1 MNDMVDFRTRLEYNW
16 SWEESGATSLSSERV
31 VEVLTHPVL
40 LAPPISKPTFTVAKW
55 QAIFC
60 RPSHQSKTDKLRN
73 PASSPSNR
81 GACGRVLPDRGHFL
95 STGLKGSPGGC
106 MHDPSLV
113 PAESQLDPKSIG

>member
-1 MNDMVDFRTRLEYNW
+1 MVDFRTRLEYNW

-60 RPSHQSKTDKLRN
+60 RPIHQSKTDELRN
-73 PASSPSNR
+73 PASSPSNECR
-81 GACGRVLPDRGHFL
+81 RVLPDRT
-95 STGLKGSPGGC
+95 SCP
-106 MHDPSLV
+106 LV
-113 PAESQLDPKSIG
+113 

>member
-55 QAIFC
+55 QAISAGRFT
-60 RPSHQSKTDKLRN
+60 KAN
-73 PASSPSNR
+73 PNR
-81 GACGRVLPDRGHFL
+81 SGVTLPRYP
-95 STGLKGSPGGC
+95 TEGSLEGC
-106 MHDPSLV
+106 YRIEATSWAL
-113 PAESQLDPKSIG
+113 E

>member
-60 RPSHQSKTDKLRN
+60 RPIHQSK
-73 PASSPSNR
+73 
-81 GACGRVLPDRGHFL
+81 
-95 STGLKGSPGGC
+95 
-106 MHDPSLV
+106 
-113 PAESQLDPKSIG
+113 AESMGLQFLLRPTVLN

>member
-40 LAPPISKPTFTVAKW
+40 LAPPISKPTSTVNKW

-60 RPSHQSKTDKLRN
+60 RPIHQSKTT
-73 PASSPSNR
+73 SM
-81 GACGRVLPDRGHFL
+81 GLPKR
-95 STGLKGSPGGC
+95 S
-106 MHDPSLV
+106 V
-113 PAESQLDPKSIG
+113 PYYSELGMRFS